1 MIYCG
6 NFVEPNVAKVGVEGS
21 VPFARSNDFNALGD
35 SAFVAQGGLAVCVFM
50 SVLMERTYKN
60 PEKSVLKPALNGA
73 WPVYAIGTA
82 LIRNALGLVRAVPN
96 LFIVPLSGPEEHM
109 PHVPKQLRHI

>member
-1 MIYCG
+1 
-6 NFVEPNVAKVGVEGS
+6 
-21 VPFARSNDFNALGD
+21 
-35 SAFVAQGGLAVCVFM
+35 M

-109 PHVPKQLRHI
+109 PHVPKQLRHIWPVGRTNWLHVGPDVDRHRLHAPRTVQNRTAVRPAPWRARILRSTVL